1 MSEILD
7 FTDYA
12 EPLDFKYNNQ
22 LYRIPALNKDQIEK
36 LMSINKDFFVSEED
50 LLPSK
55 ENEVFSNDQISK
67 AGKFFDMQEVF
78 ITTAL
83 LKKVENDWVE
93 VEVAEVID
101 WPVKVKN
108 RIMSA
113 VSEQMA
119 MSAEEEEIN
128 NPK

>member
-12 EPLDFKYNNQ
+12 EPLDFKYNDQ

-36 LMSINKDFFVSEED
+36 LMSINKDFFVSEAD
-50 LLPSK
+50 LLPPK
-55 ENEVFSNDQISK
+55 EDEGFSNEQVSK

-83 LKKVENDWVE
+83 QKKIENDWVK
-93 VEVAEVID
+93 VEVAEVSN

-108 RIMSA
+108 RVMSA

-119 MSAEEEEIN
+119 VSADEETD